1 MDEQPRSLGLEKRG
15 KVSRKVAAFFSAATL
30 LLGLAIGAGVTY
42 AIMQTDATDT
52 STAAA
57 SATTTDAPATTRT
70 SSAPVIPKPSDFV
83 IGINVTGQQCFGSAG
98 CNYRFRINPQYVGLT
113 PLPDTLTVV
122 YKVSGGDEDQ
132 IANFTI
138 KSDGTATIDSES
150 LVQGPAGAQLTAVA
164 TQVLEG

>member
-1 MDEQPRSLGLEKRG
+1 MSEEPRFLGFEKPG
-15 KVSRKVAAFFSAATL
+15 KVSRRAAAIIASLTL
-30 LLGLAIGAGVTY
+30 LVGLAVGAAVTY
-42 AIMQTDATDT
+42 AITGTDSNAT
-52 STAAA
+52 STIAA
-57 SATTTDAPATTRT
+57 SATTTTDTPTSTT
-70 SSAPVIPKPSDFV
+70 SPAPVIPKPSDFV

-138 KSDGTATIDSES
+138 KSDGTATIDSDS
-150 LVQGPAGAQLTAVA
+150 LIQGPAGAQLAAVA